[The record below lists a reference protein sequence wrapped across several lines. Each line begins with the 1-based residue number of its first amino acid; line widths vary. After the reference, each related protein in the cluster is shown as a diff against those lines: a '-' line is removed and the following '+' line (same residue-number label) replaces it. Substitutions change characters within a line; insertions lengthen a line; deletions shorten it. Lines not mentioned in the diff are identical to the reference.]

1 MVLKEFFIVDMV
13 VYMNLYYFF
22 VRFYVYV
29 FNYIVNLFIYIGFDV
44 KFRKEIIFLV
54 ILFRRK

>member
-22 VRFYVYV
+22 VRFYV

>member
-1 MVLKEFFIVDMV
+1 MVLKELFIVDMV

-22 VRFYVYV
+22 VRFYV